1 MYNWNTDTTQ
11 MKKNPEKYAVW
22 KLEQLIN
29 YGLDGE
35 KIDKKELIKYWHRLR
50 IEPQYKRFLQFLL
63 WRPKLS

>member
-11 MKKNPEKYAVW
+11 LKKNPEKYTVW

-35 KIDKKELIKYWHRLR
+35 KIDKKELVKHWDKLR
-50 IEPQYKRFLQFLL
+50 IDVQKREALAYLL
-63 WRPKLS
+63 WQKRS